1 MSRLQESAAS
11 ISFFGDDLD
20 PDEVSAILGGKPTF
34 GVQKGG
40 VWLTES
46 GVETTA
52 KTGSWRLVSERRQP
66 GDLDGQIADLLR
78 PLSEDLAA
86 WNNLSRRFGGR
97 VFCGLFMASPN
108 DGVTLMPDTLCLIAE
123 RGLKLDLDIY
133 SADWSPC

>member
-1 MSRLQESAAS
+1 MWVTQ
-11 ISFFGDDLD
+11 
-20 PDEVSAILGGKPTF
+20 
-34 GVQKGG
+34 
-40 VWLTES
+40 S

-86 WNNLSRRFGGR
+86 WNSLSQRFGGR
-97 VFCGLFMASPN
+97 VFCGLFMGSSN
-108 DGVTLMPDTLCLIAE
+108 DGVTLMPDILRLIAE

-133 SADWSPC
+133 SADWPPS